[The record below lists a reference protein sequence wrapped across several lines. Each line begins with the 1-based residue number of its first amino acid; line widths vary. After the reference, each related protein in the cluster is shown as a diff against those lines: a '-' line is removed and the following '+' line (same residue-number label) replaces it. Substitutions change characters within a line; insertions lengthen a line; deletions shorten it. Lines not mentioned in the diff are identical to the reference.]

1 MGSWGM
7 PSLSRTV
14 SREVLF
20 SSGVYG
26 GQFLGI
32 KPDMFWFSTLIRTSG
47 DTKLSPAPHET
58 G

>member
-1 MGSWGM
+1 MGSWGT
-7 PSLSRTV
+7 PSLPRTV
-14 SREVLF
+14 SPEVLF

-32 KPDMFWFSTLIRTSG
+32 KPDIFWFSTLIRTAG
-47 DTKLSPAPHET
+47 GTKLSPAPHET